1 MDKWMRISIF
11 LFVAC
16 AVLLICCIVYVGY
29 MIALKGQ
36 IRQIRKALV
45 CTREQDYNKQ
55 LTISLF
61 DRDLTELAAEIN
73 DNLEY
78 QKQLKFDAALSETR
92 MKQSASDIAHD
103 LRTPLTVIKGNLQ
116 MLDPN
121 NEYTPKE
128 KAYLNTCREK
138 ADVLKNMVDDF
149 FEMSVLESD
158 SADVALQ
165 DIDVIKLLMQFVVDN
180 EAVIRE
186 HGLTPDIR
194 LLEKTV
200 CIRADEQMLTRMLGN
215 MLGNVMKYARDSFS
229 ICTDIRADGSFH
241 IVFENIVDDM
251 DGIDVDTM
259 FERTYRGSRARTGQG
274 AGLGLYIVKLLA
286 EKQNA
291 SVYAEI
297 KDGKL
302 ITHMIFKIV

>member
-1 MDKWMRISIF
+1 MNIWMIISSI
-11 LFVAC
+11 
-16 AVLLICCIVYVGY
+16 LLIILVAFVWYL
-29 MIALKGQ
+29 IALKKQ
-36 IRQIRKALV
+36 IRRIKEELTP
-45 CTREQDYNKQ
+45 TREREYNKQ

-61 DRDLTELAAEIN
+61 DKDLTRLSTEIN
-73 DNLEY
+73 YNLDY
-78 QKQLKFDAALSETR
+78 QKKLKYDAALSGTR
-92 MKQSASDIAHD
+92 LKQSVSDIAHD

-116 MLDPN
+116 MLDADDA
-121 NEYTPKE
+121 YTPKE

-158 SADVALQ
+158 STDVTLKE
-165 DIDVIKLLMQFVVDN
+165 IDATKLLMQFVVDH

-200 CIRADEQMLTRMLGN
+200 FIRADLQMLTRMLGN
-215 MLGNVMKYARDSFS
+215 MLGNVIKYARDCFG
-229 ICTDIRADGSFH
+229 IYTEIRTDGSLD
-241 IVFENIVDDM
+241 IIFENVVSDTDK
-251 DGIDVDTM
+251 IDVNHM

-297 KDGKL
+297 KDKKL

>member
-1 MDKWMRISIF
+1 MNIWMMISSI
-11 LFVAC
+11 
-16 AVLLICCIVYVGY
+16 LLIILVVLILYL
-29 MIALKGQ
+29 IALKKQ
-36 IRQIRKALV
+36 IRRIKEELTP
-45 CTREQDYNKQ
+45 TREREYNKQ

-61 DRDLTELAAEIN
+61 DRDLTKLSTEIN
-73 DNLEY
+73 YNLDY
-78 QKQLKFDAALSETR
+78 QKKLKYDAALSEMR
-92 MKQSASDIAHD
+92 LKQSVSDIAHD

-116 MLDPN
+116 MLDAGDA
-121 NEYTPKE
+121 YIPKE

-138 ADVLKNMVDDF
+138 ADVLKSMVDDF

-158 SADVALQ
+158 STDVTLKE
-165 DIDVIKLLMQFVVDN
+165 IDATKLLMQFVVDH

-200 CIRADEQMLTRMLGN
+200 SIRADLQMLTRMLGN
-215 MLGNVMKYARDSFS
+215 MLGNAIKYARNSFG
-229 ICTDIRADGSFH
+229 IYTDIRTDGSFD
-241 IVFENIVDDM
+241 IIFENVVSDTDK
-251 DGIDVDTM
+251 IDVNHM

-291 SVYAEI
+291 NVYAEV

-302 ITHMIFKIV
+302 ITHMIFKTVKT